1 MCYNLLI
8 TILTINI
15 LIMLDSSENGNKI
28 DQTKPITS
36 DYSRL
41 KGGRYNGELLKSI
54 LNMQTNVKRLLE
66 DGKKNNQ

>member
-1 MCYNLLI
+1 
-8 TILTINI
+8 
-15 LIMLDSSENGNKI
+15 MLDSSENGNKI